1 MPYITSQFLARRRA
15 DRPQVVPEGSVNL
28 AFIGQFAEVPDDV
41 VFTVEYSVRTAWTAV
56 AQLLNLDNRPPAVYK
71 GHHDPH
77 VLAAA
82 LETMHRR

>member
-1 MPYITSQFLARRRA
+1 VRRQG
-15 DRPQVVPEGSVNL
+15 DRPQVVPPGFTNV

-56 AQLLNLDNRPPAVYK
+56 AELLKLDRKPPR
-71 GHHDPH
+71 
-77 VLAAA
+77 VLVRA

>member
-1 MPYITSQFLARRRA
+1 
-15 DRPQVVPEGSVNL
+15 VVPEKSVNL

-56 AQLLNLDNRPPAVYK
+56 AQLLKLDKRPPQVYK

-82 LETMHRR
+82 LETLHRR